1 MLNEAIWRSKQTPG
15 HKYNMEKRTA
25 ITPKSR
31 GALMYPRE
39 RLKGQSIKGSRATA
53 HIIPK
58 EKIKTLGAY
67 ESTKAI
73 VKT

>member
-1 MLNEAIWRSKQTPG
+1 
-15 HKYNMEKRTA
+15 
-25 ITPKSR
+25 
-31 GALMYPRE
+31 MYPRE
-39 RLKGQSIKGSRATA
+39 RAKGQQVKGSRAGSTA